1 LRTLI
6 VAAPQQRGSAG
17 LFRLRRPMM
26 RNLETVAFGAAALVA
41 QALVVAAI
49 LVA

>member
-1 LRTLI
+1 MVR
-6 VAAPQQRGSAG
+6 RC
-17 LFRLRRPMM
+17 RRPTM
-26 RNLETVAFGAAALVA
+26 RNLETVAFAASALVA